1 MIKCL
6 RALPAAMAAEH
17 ALPGDV
23 ALAAPGELLS
33 IPVHICREHN
43 NPECQCRRI
52 FVGLHS
58 GQPSTLARVCIEEL
72 EEVLNES
79 SQGSVVMPCNDD
91 VDISS
96 DIVLHG
102 VESLAYALRHFEPG
116 TLLRVTR
123 TAGAVYLQD
132 TWKVAVEEKVGL
144 EI

>member
-1 MIKCL
+1 
-6 RALPAAMAAEH
+6 
-17 ALPGDV
+17 
-23 ALAAPGELLS
+23 
-33 IPVHICREHN
+33 
-43 NPECQCRRI
+43 
-52 FVGLHS
+52 
-58 GQPSTLARVCIEEL
+58 
-72 EEVLNES
+72 
-79 SQGSVVMPCNDD
+79 MPCNDD